1 MTHKMSHAAHLS
13 SELQTPLYKHL
24 FHIITWTDNRHLK
37 SNMFTSKLLIFVP
50 EPKPVLPTDFQSPLM
65 TTPYFSTA
73 QTKEAGV
80 ILIPYFSLTLRFHP
94 SANLTLPS
102 KYIHM
107 HNISPLPPSPK
118 PIIFPLTCCRSH
130 TAGFLSLAFV
140 YLSSTLS
147 TKGRWYL
154 KVGSQIMLVICSK
167 PTTGFPVHS
176 DQNPNP
182 GLVGTPL
189 PALPIHCSVLTH
201 LILG

>member
-1 MTHKMSHAAHLS
+1 MTHKMSHAAHLF
-13 SELQTPLYKHL
+13 SELQIPLYKHL

-73 QTKEAGV
+73 QTKEAEV
-80 ILIPYFSLTLRFHP
+80 ILIPYFSLTLRVHS

-107 HNISPLPPSPK
+107 HISPLPPSSN
-118 PIIFPLTCCRSH
+118 PIIFHLSYCRSR

-140 YLSSTLS
+140 NLSSTLS
-147 TKGRWYL
+147 TKGRRYL
-154 KVGSQIMLVICSK
+154 KVVSQIMLVICSK

-176 DQNPNP
+176 DQNPNT
-182 GLVGTPL
+182 GLLGTPL